1 MFMKIFS
8 LCSESLLAMLA
19 FTLRYKEKLTHDY
32 VTILLRR
39 RSDSRSPKSDDRTCT
54 NYINLSLY
62 ENRHFGETLSMKTLH
77 ETQITFSLF
86 SGDCSLF
93 SENPFTEWYNC
104 WITLSKFLPKRVPN
118 YRRSRYKCRAVLNV
132 NISIFT
138 PKTQMK
144 TSHYRKYV
152 SMGK

>member
-1 MFMKIFS
+1 MKIFS

-19 FTLRYKEKLTHDY
+19 FTFRYKEKLTHDY

-62 ENRHFGETLSMKTLH
+62 ENRHFGETLSMKTRLKSH
-77 ETQITFSLF
+77 FSYFRETAPYFLKTLLQNDTIVELLYQSFYQNEFLTI
-86 SGDCSLF
+86 GDRDT
-93 SENPFTEWYNC
+93 NA
-104 WITLSKFLPKRVPN
+104 V
-118 YRRSRYKCRAVLNV
+118 AVLNV